1 MGHLNKAQRETLMNQ
16 ALEIVKERP
25 DISFKRMA
33 EEIGL
38 SSSSCQRWYADDI
51 DGFKE
56 RYHEA
61 LKYAFNSLEGL
72 AIKTMADLMEE
83 GSFQASKYILDNR
96 GYKAPDKVE
105 AKVDAMAQVVFV
117 DDLEEDVNE

>member
-1 MGHLNKAQRETLMNQ
+1 MGHLHKAQREELMNK
-16 ALEIVKERP
+16 AIEIVKVQP
-25 DISFKRMA
+25 GISMKGLSEA
-33 EEIGL
+33 IGL
-38 SSSSCQRWYADDI
+38 SASMCGKWYDDNV
-51 DGFKE
+51 DGFKD

-61 LKYAFNSLEGL
+61 LKYAFNSLEGV

-83 GSFQASKYILDNR
+83 GSFQASKYVLDNR